1 MMDVNEHKED
11 IQAIREAVNLLNM
24 IVDTGINKVVAVS
37 YLDIAGGIGVYKTNI
52 KEYTLGIASILVNRI
67 THEVYGFYGKILSI
81 PDEDILIGIKLD
93 LATNTIVIEVIGSNG
108 TVIKSITTDKN
119 INSYCSIDRD
129 FVTIGSDKYTLN

>member
-24 IVDTGINKVVAVS
+24 IVDTGINKVVAFI
-37 YLDIAGGIGVYKTNI
+37 DIAGDIGVYKTDI
-52 KEYTLGIASILVNRI
+52 KQYTLGIASILVNRR
-67 THEVYGFYGKILSI
+67 THEVYGFYGKIISI
-81 PDEDILIGIKLD
+81 PDENILIGAKLD
-93 LATNTIVIEVIGSNG
+93 LATNTIVIEVIDSNG